1 MRCMFEFVCDVCLR
15 WWVIYLEV
23 VGDVCLKW
31 WVMYV

>member
-1 MRCMFEFVCDVCLR
+1 MRCMYEIECDVCLR

-23 VGDVCLKW
+23 VGDVCLKC